1 MKKLLLA
8 AVFLLAPGY
17 VLADDHE
24 AIVEFWKCELR
35 EGKKMEDVEANNSKW
50 LALARKTV
58 GSDEIESYVLHTV
71 VGDQTKF
78 WFADVYPNMAAWSA
92 QKSADETDEGQAI
105 ENMFDEL
112 LDCSDNRLYRS
123 EATQ

>member
-17 VLADDHE
+17 CLADDHE
-24 AIVEFWKCELR
+24 TIVEFWKCELKD
-35 EGKKMEDVEANNSKW
+35 GKEMKDVEANNSKW

-58 GSDEIESYVLHTV
+58 GSDEVNSYLLTTV

-78 WFADVYPNMAAWSA
+78 WFADVFPSMAAWSA
-92 QKSADETDEGQAI
+92 QKSADETDEGKAI
-105 ENMFDEL
+105 EAMFEEL
-112 LDCSDNRLYRS
+112 LDCSDNRLYES
-123 EATQ
+123 KATQ